1 MKDTEITRGKG
12 TPGRSRKEGL
22 SMKIIVTERIAEEGI
37 QHLKDKGHQVDVRYG
52 ISPEE
57 LLEIIGEY
65 DAIIVRS
72 VTKVNE
78 ELLKKAK
85 NMKVVGRAGNG
96 IDNIDVSTCTKKG
109 IIVVNTPESNI
120 MAAAELA
127 VGHAF
132 CLFRNI
138 PQANA
143 AARRGEFRRNLF
155 IGNELQDKTAGIIG
169 LGRIGTIVARKLKG
183 VGMKVVAYDPYITDE
198 KFKKNGVIKC
208 ETLDELLV
216 QSDLITIHTP
226 KTAETYGMI
235 GERELKICKDGV
247 RIVNAA
253 RGGLVNEK
261 ALYNALKAGKVA
273 GAAIDVLDPEPGYD
287 KLPEE
292 QTYTN
297 PLLELDNVIITPH
310 LGASTQ
316 EANFNVGTAI
326 AHLVADAL
334 DGQMVAAVNMP
345 PMRADLN
352 GLRPYITL
360 AEMLGKI
367 YYQSEKET
375 VEKIEIEYSGDLA
388 DKETKV
394 ISLSVLKGFLDPVI
408 KEKVNYVN
416 AELML
421 HNMGIEM
428 VESKR
433 SQLDKYTNLITVK
446 FTTKQRTLSVSGTIF
461 AKEEMRIVD
470 FFGYKLD
477 FEPTP
482 YILAIQNIDKPGMIG
497 RIGTI
502 LGNAGVNIAA
512 MQWSR
517 NKKGEK
523 AVAFV
528 SVDQNVDDET
538 LDEIRR
544 LDGVLKVSLLKF

>member
-1 MKDTEITRGKG
+1 
-12 TPGRSRKEGL
+12 
-22 SMKIIVTERIAEEGI
+22 MKIIVTERIADEGI
-37 QHLKDKGHQVDVRYG
+37 QYLKEKGFEVDTKFG
-52 ISPEE
+52 ISHGD
-57 LLEIIGEY
+57 LLDIIENY

-72 VTKVNE
+72 VTKVNA
-78 ELLKKAK
+78 ELIEKGKNLKVA
-85 NMKVVGRAGNG
+85 GRAGNG
-96 IDNIDVSTCTKKG
+96 IDNIDVSSCTNKG

-143 AARRGEFRRNLF
+143 AARRGDFRRNRFL
-155 IGNELQDKTAGIIG
+155 GNELEGKTVGIIG
-169 LGRIGTIVARKLKG
+169 LGRIGSIVATKLKG
-183 VGMKVVAYDPYITDE
+183 CGMKAVAYDPYITDE
-198 KFKKNGVIKC
+198 KFKKYGIEKC
-208 ETLDELLV
+208 EKLEDLLI

-226 KTAETYGMI
+226 KTSETYGII
-235 GERELKICKDGV
+235 GEKELSLCKNGV

-261 ALYNALKAGKVA
+261 ALYNALKEGKV
-273 GAAIDVLDPEPGYD
+273 GSAALDVLDPEPGYD
-287 KLPEE
+287 KKPEE

-297 PLLELDNVIITPH
+297 PLLELDNVVVTPH
-310 LGASTQ
+310 LGASTE
-316 EANFNVGTAI
+316 EANYNVGTAVTQ
-326 AHLVADAL
+326 LVAAAL
-334 DGQMVAAVNMP
+334 EGQMVAAVNMP
-345 PMRADLN
+345 PMQADVN

-360 AEMLGKI
+360 AETLGKI
-367 YYQSEKET
+367 YYQTEKET
-375 VEKIEIEYSGDLA
+375 VQKIEIVYSGDLA

-394 ISLSVLKGFLDPVI
+394 FSLSVLKGFLDPVI

-446 FTTKQRTLSVSGTIF
+446 FTTKKGTQSVSGTIF

-482 YILAIQNIDKPGMIG
+482 YVVAIQNIDKPGIIG
-497 RIGTI
+497 RIGTT
-502 LGNAGVNIAA
+502 LGADGINIAA

-517 NKKGEK
+517 NKRGEK
-523 AVAFV
+523 AVSFV
-528 SVDQNVDDET
+528 SVDQDVNAAT
-538 LDEIRR
+538 MDEIRKI
-544 LDGVLKVSLLKF
+544 DGVLKVSLLSF

>member
-1 MKDTEITRGKG
+1 
-12 TPGRSRKEGL
+12 
-22 SMKIIVTERIAEEGI
+22 MKIIVAERIADEGI
-37 QHLKDKGHQVDVRYG
+37 QYLKDKGYEVDVKYG
-52 ISPEE
+52 MSPGE
-57 LLEIIGEY
+57 LLDIIDDY
-65 DAIIVRS
+65 DSIIVRS
-72 VTKVNE
+72 VTKVNAKLIE
-78 ELLKKAK
+78 KAK
-85 NMKVVGRAGNG
+85 KLKVVGRAGNG
-96 IDNIDVSTCTKKG
+96 IDNIDVSACTKKG

-183 VGMKVVAYDPYITDE
+183 CGMKVVAYDPYITDE
-198 KFKKNGVIKC
+198 KFKKNAVKKC
-208 ETLDELLV
+208 ETLEELLE
-216 QSDLITIHTP
+216 QSDLISLHTP

-235 GERELKICKDGV
+235 GKRELEICKDGV

-261 ALYNALKAGKVA
+261 DLYDALKAGKVA

-287 KLPEE
+287 KAPEE

-326 AHLVADAL
+326 AHLVAAAL
-334 DGQMVAAVNMP
+334 EGEMVAAVNMP
-345 PMRADLN
+345 PIQADLN
-352 GLRPYITL
+352 GLRPYIAL

-375 VEKIEIEYSGDLA
+375 VERIEVEYSGDLA
-388 DKETKV
+388 DKETRV
-394 ISLSVLKGFLDPVI
+394 ISLSALKGFLDPVI

-446 FTTKQRTLSVSGTIF
+446 FTTKRRTLSVSGTIF

-482 YILAIQNIDKPGMIG
+482 YIVAIQNIDKPGMIG

-502 LGNAGVNIAA
+502 LGDAGVNIAA

-517 NKKGEK
+517 NRKGEK
-523 AVAFV
+523 AVSFV
-528 SVDQNVDDET
+528 SVDQDVDKET
-538 LDEIRR
+538 LDEIRKI
-544 LDGVLKVSLLKF
+544 DGVLKVSLLKF